1 LLASGISSQMT
12 EPRMAQEDSSSM
24 QNTRGISSNISD
36 EEPEEKRIKSSQT
49 NGDQMP
55 IKRESEPGMP
65 SAHLNKKRRRYP
77 QPPIWAQDSRRMGAM
92 PSNANFVLQKRLH
105 SHINGKPEQNTRPS
119 RHASPETNRAVPAAH
134 AAPPA
139 EPGPQEILGP
149 WEPSITGVKPFEDIS
164 RKVAD
169 FLFLNV
175 LNAPDLMEIS
185 SKGIQFEV
193 EAKLGT
199 LIDKDTGHRRVE
211 RGVASECILMD
222 SSRVAFE
229 SSMTEVSI
237 LCYLCLSLVHDQL
250 LTSLGRPQE
259 E

>member
-1 LLASGISSQMT
+1 MAIDT
-12 EPRMAQEDSSSM
+12 ERAATPAKRKLEDRVDSSPK
-24 QNTRGISSNISD
+24 Q
-36 EEPEEKRIKSSQT
+36 EPEEKRMKSSET
-49 NGDQMP
+49 NGDQIP
-55 IKRESEPGMP
+55 VKRESESGLP
-65 SAHLNKKRRRYP
+65 SATTGRKRRRYS
-77 QPPIWAQDSRRMGAM
+77 QPPIWAQDSRRMGGM

-105 SHINGKPEQNTRPS
+105 SHINGKQEQSTRPS
-119 RHASPETNRAVPAAH
+119 RHASPEANRAIPAAH

-175 LNAPDLMEIS
+175 LNAPDMMEIS

-229 SSMTEVSI
+229 SSMTEVS
-237 LCYLCLSLVHDQL
+237 LFYPSCLWLVQDQF

-259 E
+259 EQRLS